1 MEYILGV
8 DGGGTKTVA
17 LLGDLDGNVLSRGM
31 SGSSNI
37 HAVGFDAACL
47 ALESAIHMARK
58 DHSGEIAAMCLG
70 LAGAGRKEDI
80 EQFQNWV
87 VHKFPKTIVRVVS
100 DAEILLMAAVPSG
113 PALAL
118 ICGTGSIVYGR
129 TVTGELIRAGGWGY
143 LFGDE
148 GSGFAI
154 GVAALRAVM
163 QAYDGRGSETLL
175 SELVLERFGLRTPPD
190 LVRSI
195 YGAESPRLALA
206 SLADLVEQAAD
217 QSDPVA
223 MPILDQSAQELARI
237 VAAIYPKLG
246 KSPVPLIITGGTILH
261 GRNLKKA
268 FHGVCETRR
277 LIFTTIHYVVEPAE
291 GALKSAW
298 QYASS
303 GIAQLARIKTGKGKY
318 GHLS

>member
-1 MEYILGV
+1 MGYILGV

-17 LLGDLDGNVLSRGM
+17 LLGDRDGNILGRGM

-47 ALESAIHMARK
+47 ALESAVHMARK
-58 DHSGEIAAMCLG
+58 DHAGEISAMCLG
-70 LAGAGRKEDI
+70 LAGAGRKEEM
-80 EQFQNWV
+80 EQFQNWAAHTFPNTV
-87 VHKFPKTIVRVVS
+87 VWVVS

-118 ICGTGSIVYGR
+118 ICGTGSVVYGR
-129 TVTGELIRAGGWGY
+129 TQTGELIRAGGWGY

-154 GVAALRAVM
+154 GVAALRAIM

-175 SELVLERFGLRTPPD
+175 SELVLERLGLLNPSD

-195 YGAESPRLALA
+195 YMAESPRLAIA

-223 MPILDQSAQELARI
+223 ISILVQSAQELARI
-237 VAAIYPKLG
+237 AAAIYPKLG
-246 KSPVPLIITGGTILH
+246 RSPVPLIITGGTILY
-261 GRNLKKA
+261 GRHLKEA
-268 FHGVCETRR
+268 FHKACETRK
-277 LIFTTIHYVVEPAE
+277 LVFTTVHYVEDPAE
-291 GALKSAW
+291 GALRSAW

-303 GIAQLARIKTGKGKY
+303 GVAPSNRLPK
-318 GHLS
+318 